1 MPAAKDQST
10 ILLERKVIELLK
22 RVKDHPRDT
31 YNDIIWK
38 LAQEKLLSKK
48 GVIAADMFGR
58 FPRFSGKTAQQIK
71 DEMRAGWA

>member
-31 YNDIIWK
+31 YNDTIGK
-38 LAQEKLLSKK
+38 LAQEKLLFKK
-48 GVIAADMFGR
+48 GVIAGTMFGK
-58 FPRFSGKTAQQIK
+58 FPRLSGKTAQQIK
-71 DEMRAGWA
+71 DEVRAGWA